1 MMLRKFTENRQWLA
15 AKKDNL
21 GDPVV
26 EGRLIP
32 KLILNKQGVE
42 RGVNS
47 CGSGL
52 LCGSK

>member
-1 MMLRKFTENRQWLA
+1 MACSE
-15 AKKDNL
+15 KDDL

-32 KLILNKQGVE
+32 KLILNKHSVE

-52 LCGSK
+52 LCGSE